1 MLWCLAIGSTL
12 ILGWIY
18 DGYGRALAAL
28 CWLKRTQTKAPADHP
43 CVNNPAQL
51 PSVTVLITMHNE
63 ERVAARRLKNVLACE
78 YPPELLSVMVAS
90 DGSTDGTNA
99 IVREFV
105 ETDARIRLVES
116 PGLGKTA
123 TQNLAIA
130 QITSEVI
137 AFSDADTE
145 FCPEWLLRVG
155 KRFADPQV
163 GAVDGRLSFQAGGS
177 GTVQASEGRYWAYE
191 MRVRDLESRLGILAV
206 VSGAAFALRRSAFVP
221 MDPSIG
227 EDCIVPLDVVSQG
240 LRVEHDSGAIAYDQF
255 LPDTSAKLRQRIRM
269 TLRNWQGTWSRP
281 QLLNPLRHPGYAF
294 ALWSH
299 KLLRWLSPLFLM
311 TAVFSSAL
319 LLMLAPGAA
328 SGLMMLP
335 WAMLFLLA
343 GMHAVSGGKRL
354 VPGSGAAWGFL
365 LANVAFLTGVLQAI
379 AGKRVRAYRNV

>member
-1 MLWCLAIGSTL
+1 MLWSLAIGSTL

-18 DGYGRALAAL
+18 DGYGRALAVL
-28 CWLKRTQTKAPADHP
+28 CWFRRTRAEAAAEIEAGKNAE
-43 CVNNPAQL
+43 QL

-63 ERVAARRLKNVLACE
+63 ERAAARRLNNVLACE
-78 YPPELLSVMVAS
+78 YPAQLLSVLVAS
-90 DGSTDGTNA
+90 DGSTDGTSS
-99 IVREFV
+99 IVREFMKA
-105 ETDARIRLVES
+105 DARVQLMES

-123 TQNLAIA
+123 TQNLAIG
-130 QITSEVI
+130 QIASDVI
-137 AFSDADTE
+137 VFSDADTE
-145 FCPEWLLRVG
+145 FRPDWLLRVAR
-155 KRFADPQV
+155 RFADPNV
-163 GAVDGRLSFQAGGS
+163 GAVDGRLSFQSGVA
-177 GTVQASEGRYWAYE
+177 GTVQASEGRYWTYE

-240 LRVEHDSGAIAYDQF
+240 LRVEHDAGAIAYDQF

-281 QLLNPLRHPGYAF
+281 RLLNPLRHPGYAF

-299 KLLRWLSPLFLM
+299 KLLRWLSPVFLM
-311 TAVFSSAL
+311 TAVLSSVL
-319 LLMLAPGAA
+319 LLISAPSPA
-328 SGLMMLP
+328 SGLMMFP

-343 GMHAVSGGKRL
+343 ALHAISGGRRL

-365 LANVAFLTGVLQAI
+365 LANLAFLTGVLQAI